1 MNRLCLER
9 SSRSVMGASR
19 SGVLAATFAA
29 AILANSA
36 TWTVALAQQ
45 PGPVTQQRDEAPI
58 GYVQPRMQDLPPS
71 VAQDEKEA
79 EPELDAI
86 AKELDKLE
94 NRICRGCQAGRCQDN
109 AGMARAPSAS
119 AHRSKPRAQN
129 LASLV
134 VREE

>member
-1 MNRLCLER
+1 
-9 SSRSVMGASR
+9 MGASR

-45 PGPVTQQRDEAPI
+45 PGPVTQQSDEAPI

-94 NRICRGCQAGRCQDN
+94 NRICRGC
-109 AGMARAPSAS
+109 
-119 AHRSKPRAQN
+119 
-129 LASLV
+129 
-134 VREE
+134 

>member
-45 PGPVTQQRDEAPI
+45 PGQSDEAPI
-58 GYVQPRMQDLPPS
+58 GSVQPRMQDLPPS

-94 NRICRGCQAGRCQDN
+94 NRICHGC
-109 AGMARAPSAS
+109 
-119 AHRSKPRAQN
+119 
-129 LASLV
+129 
-134 VREE
+134 

>member
-1 MNRLCLER
+1 
-9 SSRSVMGASR
+9 VVGASR

-45 PGPVTQQRDEAPI
+45 PGPVTQQSDAAPI

-71 VAQDEKEA
+71 VAQDEKEV

-86 AKELDKLE
+86 AKDLDKLE
-94 NRICRGCQAGRCQDN
+94 NRICRGC
-109 AGMARAPSAS
+109 
-119 AHRSKPRAQN
+119 
-129 LASLV
+129 
-134 VREE
+134 

>member
-1 MNRLCLER
+1 
-9 SSRSVMGASR
+9 MGASR

-45 PGPVTQQRDEAPI
+45 PGPVTQQSDKAPI

-94 NRICRGCQAGRCQDN
+94 NRICRGC
-109 AGMARAPSAS
+109 
-119 AHRSKPRAQN
+119 
-129 LASLV
+129 
-134 VREE
+134 

>member
-1 MNRLCLER
+1 MNRLCL
-9 SSRSVMGASR
+9 SRSEMGASR

-58 GYVQPRMQDLPPS
+58 GYVQPRMQDMPPS
-71 VAQDEKEA
+71 VAQDEKEV

-94 NRICRGCQAGRCQDN
+94 NRICRGC
-109 AGMARAPSAS
+109 
-119 AHRSKPRAQN
+119 
-129 LASLV
+129 
-134 VREE
+134 